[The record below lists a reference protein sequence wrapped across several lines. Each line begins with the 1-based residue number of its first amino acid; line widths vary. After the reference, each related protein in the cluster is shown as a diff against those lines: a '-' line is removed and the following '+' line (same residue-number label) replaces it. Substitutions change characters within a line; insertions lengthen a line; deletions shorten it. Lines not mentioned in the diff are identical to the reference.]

1 MTTKRANDLDE
12 LTRLKTTAAG
22 YLKDT
27 PQLVERDEEVQ
38 DQLNRSMADLERV
51 YERPKRKVVFEQ
63 QEEFFEQNRYHPPA
77 VKSTHKLNA
86 RAGSFGV
93 SCPISGSLS
102 IQPLRTP

>member
-12 LTRLKTTAAG
+12 LTRLKSTAAG

-38 DQLNRSMADLERV
+38 DQLNRSMADLERA
-51 YERPKRKVVFEQ
+51 YERPRKKVAFE
-63 QEEFFEQNRYHPPA
+63 EEESFEQNEYHPPA
-77 VKSTHKLNA
+77 VKSSLHLNA

-93 SCPISGSLS
+93 SYPISGSLN